1 MGIKRARMAFAAAA
15 LGLMLSAAGAS
26 AASADTGYPGATY
39 PITAGGSPT
48 GSKPESKLWY
58 AGGRWWATMAES
70 LGGDHHIFGLDQATH
85 QWSDTGV
92 AADTRSPVRDD
103 ALWDPST
110 GKLYI
115 ASHTFSSDE
124 KHGGEETT
132 PANVGRIWRYS
143 FDAASGTWSPDAGFP
158 RDINT
163 AKTETLV
170 VDRDSTGTLWA
181 TWVQIDPASGQHR
194 VYVNRSADQGV
205 TWTTPAPL
213 PGSPLATGDDVSSVI
228 PFGGDRIGVMYSS
241 ETVGAMKTYFAVHR
255 DGDPDSAW
263 AIEEV
268 PTGYDSDDH
277 INLKADS
284 AGRVY
289 AALKTSNT
297 TGAEPLILLMVR
309 GTDGAWERHV
319 VGTYANSHT
328 RPIVEIDEAA
338 DRLDVFA
345 THGQSGG
352 TIIRKSTS
360 LSAPDFAAG
369 IGEVVMEDTG
379 AEKLND
385 VTSTKQN
392 VTAASG
398 VVVLANDNTTDQY
411 WHAEIGG
418 SGSPPLPAAPTPDF
432 TGTPTAGEAPLTVAF
447 SDASTGAP
455 TSWGWS
461 FGDGAKATTANPS
474 HTYTAAG
481 TYTVAL
487 TARNAGGS
495 KTRTKTGYIVVRA
508 ASTPP
513 PAGTGTTTGP
523 PAADPAPTQT
533 PSTDQGVAAVQHQAT
548 AAPTASTAKAPVLRV
563 TVRRLSR
570 GRVRLAGTLAG
581 AARTSRLTVQIKT
594 PSGRWVTAHPLVRWS
609 SHTRPRFTVLLK
621 RRSVVTRWRLVLT
634 GTDTAGKRLRTLS
647 RTVVLGRRAALRRA
661 T

>member
-1 MGIKRARMAFAAAA
+1 M
-15 LGLMLSAAGAS
+15 
-26 AASADTGYPGATY
+26 SAD
-39 PITAGGSPT
+39 
-48 GSKPESKLWY
+48 
-58 AGGRWWATMAES
+58 
-70 LGGDHHIFGLDQATH
+70 
-85 QWSDTGV
+85 

-103 ALWDPST
+103 ALWDPPT

-115 ASHTFSSDE
+115 VSHTFSSDE
-124 KHGGEETT
+124 KHGGEETA

-158 RDINT
+158 RDVNT
-163 AKTETLV
+163 AKSETLV

-181 TWVQIDPASGQHR
+181 TWVQVDPASGQHR
-194 VYVNRSADQGV
+194 VYVNRSADQGL

-213 PGSPLATGDDVSSVI
+213 PGSPTATGDDVSSVI

-297 TGAEPLILLMVR
+297 SGSEPLLLLMVR
-309 GTDGAWERHV
+309 GADGSWERQV

-328 RPIVEIDEAA
+328 RAIVEIDEGA

-352 TIIRKSTS
+352 TIVRKSTT

-369 IGEVVMEDTG
+369 IGEFVMEDTG

-398 VVVLANDNTTDQY
+398 IVVLANDNTTVRY
-411 WHAEIGG
+411 WHAELGG
-418 SGSPPLPAAPTPDF
+418 SSSNPLPPAPTSDF
-432 TGTPTAGEAPLTVAF
+432 TGAPTSGQAPLTVAF
-447 SDASTGAP
+447 HDASTGGP

-461 FGDGAKATTANPS
+461 FGDGGKATTQNPS
-474 HTYTAAG
+474 HTYTAPG

-495 KTRTKTGYIVVRA
+495 KTSTKTGYIVVHA
-508 ASTPP
+508 ATAPP
-513 PAGTGTTTGP
+513 PEETGTAPDP
-523 PAADPAPTQT
+523 PVADPAPTQT
-533 PSTDQGVAAVQHQAT
+533 QPPDQGVVGVRHQ
-548 AAPTASTAKAPVLRV
+548 APTAPKATTAKAPVLRV

-570 GRVRLAGTLAG
+570 GRVRLLGALAG
-581 AARTSRLTVQIKT
+581 SAPSARLTVQIRT
-594 PSGRWVTAHPLVRWS
+594 PSGRWVTAHPVVRWS
-609 SHTRPRFTVLLK
+609 SHTRPRFTVLIK

-634 GTDTAGKRLRTLS
+634 GTDTAGDHLRSRS
-647 RTVVLGRRAALRRA
+647 RTVVLGRRAAFRRA